1 LWRGRYASTICLS
14 RRKAK
19 KYAPVQL
26 ARNADSGLEGSTW
39 GTGQANM
46 PREEVLAMTA
56 VRLFA
61 TPVDLEE
68 MGRRMT
74 AAMAAADMDLMD
86 LITATRINES
96 LLRRYLKGATEP
108 GARRVAL
115 IAKALGVNADWLLQ
129 ITDNPEP
136 VPDKWDE
143 KTERRAN
150 PPASGGA
157 P

>member
-1 LWRGRYASTICLS
+1 
-14 RRKAK
+14 
-19 KYAPVQL
+19 
-26 ARNADSGLEGSTW
+26 
-39 GTGQANM
+39 M

-68 MGRRMT
+68 MGRRMS
-74 AAMAAADMDLMD
+74 AAMEAADMDLMD

-143 KTERRAN
+143 KTERRAT
-150 PPASGGA
+150 PPSGGA
-157 P
+157 PLDAIRPSRKTTRRRRSA